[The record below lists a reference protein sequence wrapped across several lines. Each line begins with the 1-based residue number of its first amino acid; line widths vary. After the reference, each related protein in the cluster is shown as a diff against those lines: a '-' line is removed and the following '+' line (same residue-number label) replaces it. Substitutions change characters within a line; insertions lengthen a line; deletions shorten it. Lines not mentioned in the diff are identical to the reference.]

1 MKVRISTSQP
11 FDTPRMALTMAIAAL
26 LLSFAP
32 SKTQAQKALELP
44 GMSVVAKHHGLSEAT
59 LQDAWMD
66 HVREAVMIT
75 QGWVWVGSL
84 KEGVEPATSEVLAC
98 EGIEQLLLSGEL
110 VHTEH
115 TSFHPC
121 QSGGFV
127 KLLPKAFLDKLEVRY
142 LINANAQ
149 LNR

>member
-1 MKVRISTSQP
+1 
-11 FDTPRMALTMAIAAL
+11 MAIAAL

-59 LQDAWMD
+59 VQDAWMD

-75 QGWVWVGSL
+75 QGWVLVGYL
-84 KEGVEPATSEVLAC
+84 KEGVEPAKSEVLAC